1 MKELT
6 TSNAISMSSESA
18 HCGDMPLKTPKD
30 YRVITAAHALL
41 NASMIAYWGGD
52 RPAVQAVCAALLDRF
67 LCIANTAGYTGED
80 ILRTLLSN
88 PETCQRRVLA
98 ELERA
103 AHALGEDAFHN
114 SVYAVAKSVGF
125 ELPEPPSPYPS
136 QIS

>member
-6 TSNAISMSSESA
+6 TSNAISRTPEA
-18 HCGDMPLKTPKD
+18 LYCGDMPLNTPKD
-30 YRVITAAHALL
+30 YRVVTAAHALL

-52 RPAVQAVCAALLDRF
+52 RPVVQAVCVALLDRF
-67 LCIANTAGYTGED
+67 LSIANTAGYTGED

-88 PETCQRRVLA
+88 PDTCQRRVLG

-103 AHALGEDAFHN
+103 AHALGEDAFHS

-125 ELPEPPSPYPS
+125 DLPEPPSPYPS
-136 QIS
+136 HIS